1 MRILRTLSTAAL
13 ALALSL
19 AGGAMAQAATPSSA
33 GSATVHPA
41 TVHPATV
48 HPATVHPATVHPATV
63 HPATVHP
70 MTVHPMTVHH
80 GADSRP
86 RPDAVTVPVQNLAH
100 FSHLLNAKQHSAATQ
115 TSTNWAGYAANGGS
129 YSTVT
134 SSWVEPSVQCT
145 SDGIVA
151 FWIGLDGWGST
162 TVEQDGTGVDCS
174 SGSPEPFAWWE
185 TYPANSIQE
194 YNEPV
199 AAGDSLTST
208 VTYQSNGTYDLV
220 LTDSTEGWTENN
232 VVNKPS
238 GATNASAEVVAE
250 AVTSGSSVTQ
260 LPNFGS
266 IRFTGST
273 IDNGSLQA
281 ASAQAIDMT
290 NSGGTVI
297 ASTGADD
304 SSGDFTV
311 GYGSGTPTGN
321 TVSVSNPGAQSNAVG
336 TAADL
341 QINATDSAGSAL
353 SYTATGLP
361 PKASISQSG
370 LITGAL
376 NTAGSYT
383 VVVTATDSTGASGSA
398 SFVWTVGSGTTPPP
412 PTTCTGL
419 TAWSAGASYVPGDT
433 VAYNGD
439 KWTSTWYSTGA
450 TPGAAGSWAVWTN
463 DGAC

>member
-1 MRILRTLSTAAL
+1 MRKLRTLSTAVL

-19 AGGAMAQAATPSSA
+19 AGGAVAQAATPSTA
-33 GSATVHPA
+33 PAHQQTATVHPA
-41 TVHPATV
+41 TVAPATIR
-48 HPATVHPATVHPATV
+48 
-63 HPATVHP
+63 
-70 MTVHPMTVHH
+70 PMTVHH

-86 RPDAVTVPVQNLAH
+86 RPDAVTVPVQNLTH
-100 FSHLLNAKQHSAATQ
+100 FSHLLNAQQHSAATQ
-115 TSTNWAGYAANGGS
+115 TSTNWAGYAADSGS
-129 YSTVT
+129 YTTVT

-208 VTYQSNGTYDLV
+208 VTYQSNGKYDLV

-232 VVNKPS
+232 VVAKPS
-238 GATNASAEVVAE
+238 GASNASAEVVAE
-250 AVTSGSSVTQ
+250 AVTSGNSVTQ

-266 IRFTGST
+266 IQFTGST

-281 ASAQAIDMT
+281 ADAQAIDMT
-290 NSGGTVI
+290 NSSGTVI

-311 GYGSGTPTGN
+311 GYGSSTPTPPTGN
-321 TVSVSNPGAQSNAVG
+321 TVSVSNPGSQSDAVG

-341 QINATDSAGSAL
+341 QISGTDSAGAAL

-361 PKASISQSG
+361 PKTSISQSG

-376 NTAGSYT
+376 NTAGSYN
-383 VVVTATDSTGASGSA
+383 VVVTATDPTGASGSA
-398 SFVWTVGSGTTPPP
+398 SFSWTVGSGTTPPP
-412 PTTCTGL
+412 TTCTGL
-419 TAWSAGASYVPGDT
+419 AAWSAGTSYVPGDI

-450 TPGAAGSWAVWTN
+450 TPGAAGSWAVWTD